1 MDLIAKGLNSVFGS
15 KTNKLDRRA
24 LLDKNAAKAAAVQ
37 ETATAASNIAA
48 GELTNTDLDTA
59 TADLES
65 RMLAF
70 QQSSYRTGVVLGKEA
85 QNQAKSFLG
94 GLSPSEYLKAW
105 KGYVAQRSDSVNR
118 SKATPGT
125 KQTFLTGGL

>member
-1 MDLIAKGLNSVFGS
+1 MDFIAKGLNSLLGS
-15 KTNKLDRRA
+15 KVNKLDRRA
-24 LLDKNAAKAAAVQ
+24 LLDSNAAKAAAVQ
-37 ETATAASNIAA
+37 GAASAASNIAA
-48 GELTNTDLDTA
+48 GELTNVDLDTA

-65 RMLAF
+65 RMTSF

-105 KGYVAQRSDSVNR
+105 KGYVAQRSDAVNR